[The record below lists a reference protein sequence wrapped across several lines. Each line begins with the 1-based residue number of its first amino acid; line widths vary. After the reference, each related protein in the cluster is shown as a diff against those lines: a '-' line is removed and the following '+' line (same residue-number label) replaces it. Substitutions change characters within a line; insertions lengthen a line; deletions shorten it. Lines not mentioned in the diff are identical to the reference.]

1 VDEIS
6 SHKFLKSEDSLEPLN
21 MIFGIGSPKGVFG
34 QGVSD
39 LPGGSLTGV
48 SRS

>member
-1 VDEIS
+1 
-6 SHKFLKSEDSLEPLN
+6 
-21 MIFGIGSPKGVFG
+21 MIFGVGSPGGVFG
-34 QGVSD
+34 RNVSD